1 MITLYTKY
9 SQLSPENDTD
19 QLHTEADSQSQI
31 QPQQEGTDAASQPHH
46 LVVVRN
52 MLFTNKEATC
62 PFLQHINMVFKS
74 TESL

>member
-1 MITLYTKY
+1 MFTLYD
-9 SQLSPENDTD
+9 SQLSPEDDTD

-31 QPQQEGTDAASQPHH
+31 QPQQEGTNAARQPHH

-52 MLFTNKEATC
+52 MLFTKKEAMC
-62 PFLQHINMVFKS
+62 PFLPNMVFIS